1 MLHFIS
7 VFFLDYSVHAPSYT
21 TDPWNIDFPPD
32 LGYTI
37 KAVNGVFNL
46 FKNKDGTENLNYPY
60 CKLETFVQ
68 DMQIMCAM
76 IADGPL

>member
-1 MLHFIS
+1 MICICA
-7 VFFLDYSVHAPSYT
+7 FLDYSVHAPSYT
-21 TDPWNIDFPPD
+21 VDPWQIDFPPD

-46 FKNKDGTENLNYPY
+46 FKDKECTENVNYPY

-68 DMQIMCAM
+68 DMHIMCAM